1 MDYMP
6 FLQDLQKILLNFLPY
21 ILLSIAAFFTASSM
35 VLRLLHERSFP
46 IDKLLYMGMCYSL
59 SLGFGLISLTVVITW
74 REAVHTSVELANFTR
89 LSFLSAAIF
98 WISNLM
104 YCSHRNW
111 KFPMDSS
118 IKHG

>member
-6 FLQDLQKILLNFLPY
+6 FLRDLQKILLNFLPY

-74 REAVHTSVELANFTR
+74 REAVHTSADLAIFTR

-98 WISNLM
+98 WISSLVF
-104 YCSHRNW
+104 CAHQDW
-111 KFPMDSS
+111 KFPADPS
-118 IKHG
+118 IRHG